1 MIHTY
6 NHNGNPIPTFTG
18 EPKRMEMI
26 DDIDDFTCEIWNDLN
41 EDNKISLVTKFI
53 DLETGETETR
63 VINKFTK

>member
-1 MIHTY
+1 
-6 NHNGNPIPTFTG
+6 
-18 EPKRMEMI
+18 MEMI